1 MMTQQIVIAI
11 MNTWNGKRLNWA
23 HIVYMKI
30 MKEVQRYHE
39 GEPKTWEVYFAFY
52 ISIYC
57 QKLLSRG
64 LQLSHLL
71 AQFQPLVHCLVVRK

>member
-52 ISIYC
+52 ISI
-57 QKLLSRG
+57 
-64 LQLSHLL
+64 
-71 AQFQPLVHCLVVRK
+71 